1 MTQVDPHMYACIG
14 WRCAAV
20 SRRVHRNATKSGLD
34 LEEVLKRYV
43 AVLEQDDQAA
53 PDQDRDFIHETAM
66 RT

>member
-1 MTQVDPHMYACIG
+1 M
-14 WRCAAV
+14 

-34 LEEVLKRYV
+34 LEEVWKRYV